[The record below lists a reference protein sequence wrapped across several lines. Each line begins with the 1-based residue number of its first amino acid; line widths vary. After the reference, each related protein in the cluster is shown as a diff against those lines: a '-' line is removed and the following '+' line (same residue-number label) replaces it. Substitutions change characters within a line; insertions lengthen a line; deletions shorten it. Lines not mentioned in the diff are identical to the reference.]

1 MNTTVFAAIGIGSL
15 LTLGLPH
22 QPPARA
28 TGSPAADTTLASKL
42 AGTWSVTRYDSSAG
56 AKAGKQFTMTW
67 AKDTAG
73 ALSGSVK
80 MPNGP
85 SYATRV
91 VWSSDTAF
99 ISESAPHRSADLNEE
114 VVTRMVSHFKG
125 DSLTGTFEQR
135 PTSYKGRSASGRFVA
150 ARQG

>member
-1 MNTTVFAAIGIGSL
+1 MNPTVFAAIGIGSL

-22 QPPARA
+22 RPPAHVSA
-28 TGSPAADTTLASKL
+28 STAADTTLASKL
-42 AGTWSVTRYDSSAG
+42 AGTWSVTRYDSSS
-56 AKAGKQFTMTW
+56 KAGKKFTISW

-73 ALSGSVK
+73 AVTGTVK

-99 ISESAPHRSADLNEE
+99 IAESAPHRSAELDEQ

-135 PTSYKGRSASGRFVA
+135 PMAYKGRSESGRFVA
-150 ARQG
+150 SRQG

>member
-15 LTLGLPH
+15 LTLGVPH
-22 QPPARA
+22 RPAIHA
-28 TGSPAADTTLASKL
+28 TSSSSADTTLASKL
-42 AGTWSVTRYDSSAG
+42 TGKWSVTRYDSSSA
-56 AKAGKQFTMTW
+56 AGKKFTMTW

-73 ALSGSVK
+73 ALTGTVK
-80 MPNGP
+80 MPSGP
-85 SYATRV
+85 SYDTRV

-99 ISESAPHRSADLNEE
+99 IAESAPHKSAELNEQ

-125 DSLTGTFEQR
+125 DSLTGTFEMR
-135 PTSYKGRSASGRFVA
+135 PMDYKGRSEKGRFVA

>member
-1 MNTTVFAAIGIGSL
+1 MNTTVFAALGIGSL

-22 QPPARA
+22 RPPGHAP
-28 TGSPAADTTLASKL
+28 GSPAADTTLASRL
-42 AGTWSVTRYDSSAG
+42 AGTWSVTRYDSSSG
-56 AKAGKQFTMTW
+56 VKAGKQFTMSW

-73 ALSGSVK
+73 ALAGTVK
-80 MPNGP
+80 MPHGP

-99 ISESAPHRSADLNEE
+99 IAESAPHQSADLNEQ

-125 DSLTGTFEQR
+125 DSLTGTLEQR

>member
-22 QPPARA
+22 RRPVDA
-28 TGSPAADTTLASKL
+28 TASATADTTLASKL
-42 AGTWSVTRYDSSAG
+42 AGTWSVTRYDSSS
-56 AKAGKQFTMTW
+56 KVGKKFTISW

-73 ALSGSVK
+73 TLNGTVK
-80 MPNGP
+80 MPRGP
-85 SYATRV
+85 SYATKV

-99 ISESAPHRSADLNEE
+99 IAESAPHKSADLNEE

-135 PTSYKGRSASGRFVA
+135 PMAYQGRSESGRFVA

>member
-1 MNTTVFAAIGIGSL
+1 MNTTSLVTIGIGSL

-22 QPPARA
+22 RPPVPA
-28 TGSPAADTTLASKL
+28 TAMAADTTLASRL
-42 AGTWSVTRYDSSAG
+42 AGTWSVTRYDSSS
-56 AKAGKQFTMTW
+56 KAGKKFTISW

-73 ALSGSVK
+73 TLNGTVK

-85 SYATRV
+85 SYATKV

-99 ISESAPHRSADLNEE
+99 IAESAPHRSAELNEQ
-114 VVTRMVSHFKG
+114 VVTRMVSRFRG

-135 PTSYKGRSASGRFVA
+135 PMAYQGRTESGRFVA

>member
-1 MNTTVFAAIGIGSL
+1 MNTTVFAAISIGSL

-22 QPPARA
+22 RPPAHTVA
-28 TGSPAADTTLASKL
+28 QTAADTTLASKL
-42 AGTWSVTRYDSSAG
+42 AGTWSVTRYDSSS
-56 AKAGKQFTMTW
+56 KTGKKFTINW

-73 ALSGSVK
+73 TLNGTVK

-85 SYATRV
+85 SYLTKV

-99 ISESAPHRSADLNEE
+99 IAESAPHKSAELNEE

-135 PTSYKGRSASGRFVA
+135 PMAYKGRTESGRFVA

>member
-1 MNTTVFAAIGIGSL
+1 MNTTVFAIGIGSL

-22 QPPARA
+22 RPLAHAAGSTAR
-28 TGSPAADTTLASKL
+28 DTTLASKL
-42 AGTWSVTRYDSSAG
+42 TGTWSVTRYDSSSAG
-56 AKAGKQFTMTW
+56 GKKFTIKW
-67 AKDTAG
+67 AKDSAG
-73 ALSGSVK
+73 TLNGTVK
-80 MPNGP
+80 MPSGP

-99 ISESAPHRSADLNEE
+99 IAESAPHRSAELNEQ

-135 PTSYKGRSASGRFVA
+135 PMAYKGRSESGRFVA